1 MEIVLAG
8 LTRKFCVVYIDDILV
23 FSRTFEEH
31 LIHLRQ
37 VMERFDRAGLRL
49 KPKKCNFVRERVE
62 YLGHVISKH
71 GIEVD
76 PAKIEAVHSFPQS
89 ANLKALRSFLGLA
102 SYYRRFVP
110 NFSKVAG
117 PLHLLTRKDAPFV
130 WTSSCQQAFDL
141 LKRLLTEAPVLAYP
155 DFKHDFIL
163 ETESDASGD
172 GLGVVLAQKLNGTVR
187 PIAFASRTLQPHEK
201 KLWHDR
207 AGGPWAV
214 KHF

>member
-1 MEIVLAG
+1 M
-8 LTRKFCVVYIDDILV
+8 VYIDDILV

-37 VMERFDRAGLRL
+37 VMERLDRAGLRL

-76 PAKIEAVHSFPQS
+76 SAKIEAVHSFPQP

-102 SYYRRFVP
+102 SYYWRFVP

-117 PLHLLTRKDAPFV
+117 PLHLLTQKDAPFV

-141 LKRLLTEAPVLAYP
+141 LKRLLTEAQSW
-155 DFKHDFIL
+155 HIL
-163 ETESDASGD
+163 ISSTTLS
-172 GLGVVLAQKLNGTVR
+172 
-187 PIAFASRTLQPHEK
+187 SRRMHQVMDLE
-201 KLWHDR
+201 R
-207 AGGPWAV
+207 C
-214 KHF
+214 